1 MQNQDVYKPKHKVRI
16 VTAASL
22 FDGHDAAINIMRR
35 IIQSTGVEVIHLGH
49 DRSVDEVVNC
59 AIQEDANAIA
69 MTSYQGG
76 HNEYFKYMYDLLQEK
91 GAGHI
96 KIFGGGGGVILEEEI
111 KDLMDYGITR
121 IYSPDDGR
129 EMGLQGM
136 INDLV
141 QKADEVSADSTDK
154 GKICNEDGDWLF
166 ELGNDKV
173 LENLKAKDVNTIAR
187 LISLAENNQKDF
199 KEIFSYGEGEAK
211 DTIPVLGITG
221 TGGSGKSSLVDEL
234 VRRFLVDFKD
244 KTLGII
250 SVDPSKRKTGGALL
264 GDRIRMNAI
273 NSPRVYMRSLATR
286 QSNLALSK
294 YVQDA
299 VDVLKAAHFDLIILE
314 TSGIGQSDTE
324 ILDHSDASLYVM
336 TPEFGA
342 ATQLEKIDML
352 DFADLVAI
360 NKFDKRGALDALRDV
375 KKQYQRNHNLWDTDL
390 NQLPVYGT
398 IASQFND
405 PGMNVLYKS
414 IMDKIVE
421 KTDTNLKSDYT
432 ISDEMSEK
440 IYIIPPQ
447 RTRYLS
453 EIAENNRA
461 YDTSAKSQIEVAQ
474 KLYGI
479 FQTILSVLNSST
491 EDEANF
497 LDKNGLNEENIL
509 KTINTEEKKDFISLL
524 IKEFDRVKMN
534 LDPYNWEKILEW
546 NSTVQRYK
554 NEVYSFKVRDKE
566 IKIQT
571 HTKSLSHLNI
581 PKVALPKYKA
591 WGDLLKW
598 MLQENVPG
606 QFPFTSGLYPFKRTG
621 EDPTR
626 MFAGEGGPERTNRRF
641 HYVSHG
647 LPAKRLSTAFDSVTL
662 YGNDPD
668 YRPDIYGKIGNAG
681 VSICCL
687 DDAKKLYSGFDL
699 ADPMTSV
706 SMTINGPA
714 PMLLGFFMNTAIDQ
728 QCEKYIKENGLE
740 EEVNSK
746 IDEIYMAK
754 GTKRPTYQGDLPEGN
769 NGLGLMLLGVTG
781 DMVLPKEVY
790 ENIKYKT
797 ISVVRGTVQAD
808 ILKEDQAQ
816 NTCIFSTEFALRLM
830 GDVQEYFIKNKVRN
844 FYSVSISGYHIAEA
858 GANPITQLALTLSNG
873 FTYVEYYLSRGMNI
887 NDFGPNLSFFFS
899 NGIDPEYAVIGRVAR
914 RIWAKAM
921 KEKYNANARAQ
932 MLKYHIQTSGRSLH
946 AQEIDFNDIRTTLQA
961 LYAIYDNCNSLHT
974 NAYDEAITTPT
985 EESVRRAMAIQLII
999 NKELGLAKNE
1009 NPIQGSFI
1017 IEELTDL
1024 VEEAVLLEFDRLTE
1038 RGGVLGAMETM
1049 YQRSKIQEESL
1060 YYETLKHNGKFPII
1074 GVNTFLS
1081 SKGSPTVK
1089 PREVIRATT
1098 EEKEYQINSLNNL
1111 HESYK
1116 GKSEKLLEELQTT
1129 AIHNNN
1135 MFECLMEVTKYCS
1148 LGQITDALFEVGG
1161 QYRRNM

>member
-1 MQNQDVYKPKHKVRI
+1 MEQATPYKPTYKVRI

-49 DRSVDEVVNC
+49 DRSVEEVVNT

-69 MTSYQGG
+69 LTSYQGG
-76 HNEYFKYMYDLLQEK
+76 HNEYFKYMYDLLNEK

-96 KIFGGGGGVILEEEI
+96 KIFGGGGGVILPEEI
-111 KDLMDYGITR
+111 KELMDYGITR

-129 EMGLQGM
+129 ALGLQGM

-141 QKADEVSADSTDK
+141 QQSDFAIGDVLGDEGKTLHKKNPKA
-154 GKICNEDGDWLF
+154 
-166 ELGNDKV
+166 
-173 LENLKAKDVNTIAR
+173 IAR
-187 LISLAENNQKDF
+187 VISSAENF
-199 KEIFSYGEGEAK
+199 PEVAK
-211 DTIPVLGITG
+211 DTLDAIHAKNATSKTPVLGITG
-221 TGGSGKSSLVDEL
+221 TGGAGKSSLVDEL
-234 VRRFLVDFKD
+234 VRRFLIDFPE
-244 KTLGII
+244 KTVGLV

-294 YVQDA
+294 YVNEA
-299 VDVLKAAHFDLIILE
+299 VEVLKAAEYDLIILE

-324 ILDHSDASLYVM
+324 IIEHSDVSLYVM

-360 NKFDKRGALDALRDV
+360 NKFDKRGSLDALRDV
-375 KKQYQRNHNLWDTDL
+375 KKQYMRNNNLWDVHQDD
-390 NQLPVYGT
+390 LPVYGT

-405 PGMNVLYKS
+405 PGMNTLYKA
-414 IMDKIVE
+414 IMDKLVE
-421 KTDTNLKSDYT
+421 KADSDLKST
-432 ISDEMSEK
+432 FEISKEMSEK
-440 IYIIPPQ
+440 IFVIPPS

-453 EIAENNRA
+453 EIAESNRA
-461 YDTSAKSQIEVAQ
+461 YDKTAKEQVEVAQ

-479 FQTILSVLNSST
+479 YKTICSVMDVTSSAV
-491 EDEANF
+491 ERSFISKQGLDQDE
-497 LDKNGLNEENIL
+497 IL
-509 KTINTEEKKDFISLL
+509 KEVADDKTDLVKLL
-524 IKEFDRVKMN
+524 IAEFDRVKLN
-534 LDPYNWEKILEW
+534 LDPYNWEVITAWDQKV
-546 NSTVQRYK
+546 NTYK
-554 NEVYSFKVRDKE
+554 DPIYTFKVRDKE
-566 IKIQT
+566 IKIET
-571 HTKSLSHLNI
+571 HTESLSHTQI
-581 PKVALPKYKA
+581 PKVALPKYQA
-591 WGDLLKW
+591 WGDVLRW
-598 MLQENVPG
+598 CLQENVPG
-606 QFPFTSGLYPFKRTG
+606 EFPYTAGLYPFKRTG
-621 EDPTR
+621 EDPAR
-626 MFAGEGGPERTNRRF
+626 MFAGEGGPERTNKRF
-641 HYVSHG
+641 HYVSMG

-668 YRPDIYGKIGNAG
+668 LRPDIYGKIGNAG

-699 ADPMTSV
+699 ANVMTSV

-714 PMLLGFFMNTAIDQ
+714 PMLLGFFMNAAIDQ
-728 QCEKYIKENGLE
+728 QCELYIKENELE
-740 EEVNSK
+740 KEVEAK
-746 IDEIYMAK
+746 IANIYK
-754 GTKRPTYQGDLPEGN
+754 GKTRPSYHGELPEGN

-781 DMVLPKEVY
+781 DQVLPADVY
-790 ENIKYKT
+790 AELKKNT
-797 ISVVRGTVQAD
+797 IAQVRGTVQAD

-830 GDVQEYFIKNKVRN
+830 GDVQEYFIENNVRN

-873 FTYVEYYLSRGMNI
+873 FTYVEYYLSRGMDI
-887 NDFGPNLSFFFS
+887 NKFGPNLSFFFS

-914 RIWAKAM
+914 KIWAKAM
-921 KEKYNANARAQ
+921 KHKYGANPRAQ

-946 AQEIDFNDIRTTLQA
+946 AQEIDFNDIRTSLQA

-1009 NPIQGSFI
+1009 NPIQGAFI

-1024 VEEAVLLEFDRLTE
+1024 VEEAVLLEFDRITE

-1081 SKGSPTVK
+1081 SKGSPTVQ
-1089 PREVIRATT
+1089 PAEVIRATE
-1098 EEKEYQINSLNNL
+1098 EEKQFQIKTLENL
-1111 HESYK
+1111 HEANDTK
-1116 GKSEKLLEELQTT
+1116 ALLKDLQDK
-1129 AIHNNN
+1129 AINNEN
-1135 MFECLMEVTKYCS
+1135 IFEALMEVCKVCS
-1148 LGQITDALFEVGG
+1148 LGEITSALFEVGG